1 MSTLN
6 KLDITPEL
14 LINRSTLIF
23 GTSSTGKTVL
33 IRDILYTLKDHVP
46 MCHVFCPTNDYN
58 EAYTN
63 MVPKNLI
70 KKELVV
76 SELEELV
83 KKQRGRSELYKK
95 VNNINSL
102 KNIAFKLDLDH
113 KIKKKFFIVEN
124 YYENLLKNDKDN
136 KYTDELKKLH
146 EEQVIGFFKEEIMKV
161 YDQNKNLVELTE
173 VEINTVKYLN
183 FNPKMVIVLDDC
195 TSDAKQWGKSTV
207 LNELFFQGRH
217 YNITT
222 IISLHNDTALPPAIR
237 KNSFIN
243 IFTEAGPAI
252 GFFKSGTSNN
262 FTKAEEREANSYANA
277 LFGMNAKKSFKKL
290 CYLREYP
297 SGERFKFVRA
307 TKRSDFVYNELLFK
321 IYKEDIETKTEID
334 NEFLKKILTA

>member
-1 MSTLN
+1 MSTLS
-6 KLDITPEL
+6 KLEITHDL

-33 IRDILYTLKDHVP
+33 IRDILFNLKDQIP

-63 MVPKNLI
+63 MVPKTLI
-70 KKELVV
+70 RKELVV
-76 SELEELV
+76 SELEDLV

-95 VNNINSL
+95 VNNLINL

-113 KIKKKFFIVEN
+113 KIKKKYFIIEN
-124 YYENLLKNDKDN
+124 YYENLLNKDKEN
-136 KYTDELKKLH
+136 KYSDDLKKLH
-146 EEQVIGFFKEEIMKV
+146 EEQLIKFFKDEIIKV
-161 YDQNKNLVELTE
+161 YETNKNIVELSEPE
-173 VEINTVKYLN
+173 VNTIKYLN
-183 FNPKMVIVLDDC
+183 FNPKIVIVLDDC
-195 TSDAKQWGKSTV
+195 TSDSKQWGKSTV

-217 YNITT
+217 YNTTT

-243 IFTEAGPAI
+243 IFTEAGPAR

-262 FTKAEEREANSYANA
+262 FTKAEEREANNYANA
-277 LFGMNAKKSFKKL
+277 LFGINAKRSFKKL

-297 SGERFKFVRA
+297 AGERFKFVRA
-307 TKRSDFVYNELLFK
+307 TKRNDFVFNELLFK
-321 IYKEDIETKTEID
+321 IYKEEIDTNVEID
-334 NEFLKKILTA
+334 NEFLKKILSS